1 MKNTSLIVVLLFVS
15 VSVFAQKR
23 NEFTGPEHKNY
34 KPWMHKAEKTLVFKN
49 TSKKALKGSEIKNQ
63 KVWETSNK
71 DLKLISFTKS
81 NKTKLTGPAY
91 KNYKPWK
98 KD

>member
-1 MKNTSLIVVLLFVS
+1 MKSTRLIVVLLFVS
-15 VSVFAQKR
+15 ASVFAQKR
-23 NEFTGPEHKNY
+23 NELIGPEHKNY
-34 KPWMHKAEKTLVFKN
+34 KPWMHKTENTVVFKN
-49 TSKKALKGSEIKNQ
+49 TSKKALKGSEIKNH
-63 KVWETSNK
+63 KVWDTSNK